1 MSIRER
7 ERFKKIFTVA
17 TNIATELK
25 LDYYTSDPKRLTLQE
40 ALFLIAAKKKLPE
53 VAIPSALASFPWKIS
68 KNGTEKENLPEEKRN
83 KINMIFEQSMKVQM
97 GTIPETEFSQ
107 CILSNACLA
116 VSGLL
121 HVYLSNLDIR
131 SDLGRYL
138 FKIFLLAKASKIV
151 EQIIFLQP

>member
-1 MSIRER
+1 MSIREK

-17 TNIATELK
+17 TQLATELK

-40 ALFLIAAKKKLPE
+40 ALFLVASKKKLPD
-53 VAIPSALASFPWKIS
+53 VAIPPAFASCPWKIS
-68 KNGTEKENLPEEKRN
+68 ENMTEKQNISEEKRN
-83 KINMIFEQSMKVQM
+83 KINMMLEHSMKIQM

-121 HVYLSNLDIR
+121 HIYFNNLGIQ

-138 FKIFLLAKASKIV
+138 I
-151 EQIIFLQP
+151 